1 MNQHWR
7 NIYWQDYDCPEV
19 RVRVVAKRIYA
30 KSDSPEARER
40 ARQANEQAFAER
52 LDKEQREGLEHAL
65 KCLDTWGEVEPLL
78 LQVEQGN
85 PYVIRNQRARDIVGR
100 ALQGKGIKGG
110 RGRRAT
116 RADAK
121 QAAKIR
127 DAIRYLS
134 TSCGLPIY
142 DKEESGRTACEIV
155 AQHIGLSGKHVYE
168 NIWSKREKQPEVA
181 PPERLTEDNQRP
193 MLMDLRRSYEGFAE
207 FIRQEAGAN
216 PDQPLQREYPDRSG
230 LEFGTANPPPTP
242 DEVVVYFLTGKFR
255 ESERQRAEYE
265 DYRIFLGH
273 FAKMVMD
280 NLKRKPL
287 TRYGKSPS

>member
-1 MNQHWR
+1 MDRHWR
-7 NIYWQDYDCPEV
+7 NIYWRDYDSQKIL
-19 RVRVVAKRIYA
+19 RVSVGPPRIYT

-40 ARQANEQAFAER
+40 VRQANEQAFAEW

-85 PYVIRNQRARDIVGR
+85 PYVMRNQRARDIVGR

-116 RADAK
+116 RTDAK

-127 DAIRYLS
+127 NAIRHLNA
-134 TSCGLPIY
+134 SCGLPIY

-168 NIWSKREKQPEVA
+168 NIWSKREKQPEAA
-181 PPERLTEDNQRP
+181 PPARLTEDNQHP
-193 MLMDLRRSYEGFAE
+193 MLREMRLSYEGFAE
-207 FIRQEAGAN
+207 LMRQQTGAN
-216 PDQPLQREYPDRSG
+216 PDQPLYPDRSY
-230 LEFGTANPPPTP
+230 LDFDTANPPPTP

-265 DYRIFLGH
+265 DWKLFLGH
-273 FAKMVMD
+273 FAKKVMD
-280 NLKRKPL
+280 NLKRKPP
-287 TRYGKSPS
+287 TRYGKFPI